1 MNSIS
6 YAMSLPNT
14 HILEKQRLINVLAK
28 TLFHLGQCVALVCA
42 KWDTLP

>member
-1 MNSIS
+1 MNFIS

-14 HILEKQRLINVLAK
+14 HVSEKQKLINVLAK
-28 TLFHLGQCVALVCA
+28 TLFHLGQCVLFVCA